1 LAPILELIDVAYR
14 YPGAEKRVIDSLSLA
29 IAPREFVAVVGGS
42 GVGKSTILRIA
53 AGLIKPHSGRV
64 IIKVARQAGRRRR
77 ALVFQDGRLMPWRTV
92 WNNVGLGLEGLEID
106 AAEARSRIEGVLET
120 TELTGLADRWPHQLS
135 GGQLQRVGIARA
147 LAVRPDILLMD
158 EPFSSVDAITRHRL
172 QAELVRIWQTTAT
185 AVMFVTHD
193 IEEAVYLADRVIV
206 LGGEPARIVM
216 EESVPVPR
224 EERGDPRS
232 LYRFA
237 VEVASMLENG
247 KCSS

>member
-1 LAPILELIDVAYR
+1 LAPVLELIDIAYR
-14 YPGAEKRVIDSLSLA
+14 YPGAGKRVIDSLSLA
-29 IAPREFVAVVGGS
+29 IAPREFVAVAGGS

-53 AGLIKPHSGRV
+53 AGLITPHAGRV
-64 IIKVARQAGRRRR
+64 SVEVARQSGRRRR

-92 WNNVGLGLEGLEID
+92 RDNVALGLEGLEID
-106 AAEARSRIEGVLET
+106 AAEAKSRIEGVLGIT
-120 TELTGLADRWPHQLS
+120 GLTGLADRWPYQLS

-216 EESVPVPR
+216 EEPVPVPR

-232 LYRFA
+232 LYAFA
-237 VEVASMLENG
+237 AEVAAMLEN
-247 KCSS
+247 

>member
-1 LAPILELIDVAYR
+1 MAPVLELIDVAYR
-14 YPGAEKRVIDSLSLA
+14 YPGAKRRVIDSLSLA
-29 IAPREFVAVVGGS
+29 ITPGEFVAVIGSS

-53 AGLIKPHSGRV
+53 AGLIEPHAGRV
-64 IIKVARQAGRRRR
+64 RIEVARQPGRRRR

-92 WNNVGLGLEGLEID
+92 WDNVGLGLEGLEVD
-106 AAEARSRIEGVLET
+106 AAEARRRIESALEIT
-120 TELTGLADRWPHQLS
+120 GLTGLADRWPHQLS

-193 IEEAVYLADRVIV
+193 IEEAVYLADRLIV

-216 EESVPVPR
+216 EEPVPVAR
-224 EERGDPRS
+224 EERGNPLS

-237 VEVASMLENG
+237 EEVASMLEKG
-247 KCSS
+247 RCSS